1 MNAVPRIQQATVEA
15 ALQPTFDVAGLHDTL
30 VGRGYIH
37 YHGGLAERLGS
48 FKAAMMMGQA
58 LYWTRYWLK
67 REPHRGGWFYMT
79 VKQWREATGL
89 TATEQETAR
98 RLMREVGIWSEE
110 WLGSPARWHFKVEL
124 EQLVLFLREDGD
136 AASGDALGLARLLGS
151 PLLYFK
157 PLGDMTGSVAAGL
170 LLSHMLA
177 SMRRAY
183 LKREV
188 TQDGFFWVENPRAEL
203 GLTEKVQRNARSI
216 LASSGF
222 VQRRWSDERTP
233 RQLLRLNLPAVVACL
248 LGQPLPERQ
257 LKAAE
262 RAAHAAQV
270 EVAPLQSSF
279 LVRAAEVP
287 VRPAGSAST
296 GLTVVRRLVAPAEV
310 APARI
315 SSSSDLVAPGASQVV
330 RIQPQRLVAA
340 ADLADPRYA
349 LSPTLNAKVGPFT
362 DPRSALSP
370 RLYTQPFF
378 TKDSIP
384 TPPALMQTERPV
396 QTEPTRSRRG
406 EEVVEGKDGHQSV
419 ETEALTADTPHAS
432 PAAHGESP
440 GDLVLPERLDKALHA
455 GALDLV
461 AQAPAAF
468 RQRLLDELAGSL
480 EVPNKVSRPL
490 SWLYAVVKKACDG
503 TVVFTEADAVA
514 ARRESRRQQALRAA
528 AKADVEMATSSE
540 ETDPPSDPARVAA
553 IRATLA
559 QQRASIVGKS
569 HRDSKA

>member
-1 MNAVPRIQQATVEA
+1 MHASPRLQQATVEA

-79 VKQWREATGL
+79 VKQWRDATGL

-110 WLGSPARWHFKVEL
+110 WLGSPARWHFRVDL
-124 EQLVLFLREDGD
+124 DHLVVFLRDDGD
-136 AASGDALGLARLLGS
+136 RDGGDQQGLARLLGS

-188 TQDGFFWVENPRAEL
+188 TQDGYFWVENPRAEL

-233 RQLLRLNLPAVVACL
+233 RQLLRLNLPAVMACL
-248 LGQPLPERQ
+248 LGQPLPEHQ
-257 LKAAE
+257 VKAAE
-262 RAAHAAQV
+262 RAAQAAQV
-270 EVAPLQSSF
+270 EVAPLQSSL
-279 LVRAAEVP
+279 LVPAAEVP
-287 VRPAGSAST
+287 ARAVAAAPSV
-296 GLTVVRRLVAPAEV
+296 LTVVRRLVASTEV
-310 APARI
+310 ASIRTA
-315 SSSSDLVAPGASQVV
+315 SSAELVAPGASQVA

-362 DPRSALSP
+362 DLRSALSP

-378 TKDSIP
+378 TKETIP
-384 TPPALMQTERPV
+384 TPPSSLQSEGAVNTAAH
-396 QTEPTRSRRG
+396 RSRRFEDG
-406 EEVVEGKDGHQSV
+406 LVGKGGSQQAHEPVANVS
-419 ETEALTADTPHAS
+419 EHSETTEAS
-432 PAAHGESP
+432 I
-440 GDLVLPERLDKALHA
+440 DLVLPERLEKALHE
-455 GALDLV
+455 GALALV
-461 AQAPAAF
+461 GQAPLAL

-480 EVPNKVSRPL
+480 DVPNKVGRPL
-490 SWLYAVVKKACDG
+490 SWLYAVVKKACNG
-503 TVVFTEADAVA
+503 TLIFTEADAVA
-514 ARRESRRQQALRAA
+514 ARREARRQHELRAA
-528 AKADVEMATSSE
+528 AKAEVEMATPNVE
-540 ETDPPSDPARVAA
+540 AGPASDPLRVAA
-553 IRATLA
+553 IRAKLA
-559 QQRASIVGKS
+559 QQRADIL
-569 HRDSKA
+569 SKNPGDTAA